1 MSIDAFTLSAL
12 AVVLFVIVVLG
23 WALTRSRSI
32 DRDTITQ
39 LQQQLEGVS
48 SGALVPS
55 TAAREL
61 CRAIRCLYPSAQSG
75 VDFSVADAGD
85 GTYIRE
91 WELPVAQPDTARLQ
105 QAMVECRKASET
117 SRYREERALAYPS
130 IGDQLDA
137 MYKARNGDGAALDAI
152 DQQIAEV
159 KARFPNPDASC

>member
-1 MSIDAFTLSAL
+1 MSLDTFTLSAL

-23 WALTRSRSI
+23 WALARARSV
-32 DRDTITQ
+32 DRETINQ
-39 LQQQLEGVS
+39 LQSQLDGVS

-61 CRAIRCLYPSAQSG
+61 CRGIRCLYPSAQSG

-85 GTYIRE
+85 GPYIRE
-91 WELPVAQPDTARLQ
+91 WELPVPQPDEAQLQ
-105 QAMVECRKASET
+105 QAMVDCRKASET

-130 IGDQLDA
+130 IGDQMDA
-137 MYKARNGDGAALDAI
+137 MYQARNGDSTALDAI

-159 KARFPNPDASC
+159 KGRYPNPAPDC